1 MGAAFALLLAAL
13 YVGVAAGTWAAVR
26 GAFLP
31 SLVFVAVFAL
41 YLLLISSG
49 PEATT
54 RFRVPMAPFL
64 AALAGLGWSR
74 IVAR

>member
-1 MGAAFALLLAAL
+1 MAAAFALLLAAL
-13 YVGVAAGTWAAVR
+13 YVGVAAGTWGALR
-26 GAFLP
+26 GTFIP
-31 SLVFVAVFAL
+31 SLVFVAVFVL

-54 RFRVPMAPFL
+54 RFRVPIVPFL
-64 AALAGLGWSR
+64 AALAGLGWSK